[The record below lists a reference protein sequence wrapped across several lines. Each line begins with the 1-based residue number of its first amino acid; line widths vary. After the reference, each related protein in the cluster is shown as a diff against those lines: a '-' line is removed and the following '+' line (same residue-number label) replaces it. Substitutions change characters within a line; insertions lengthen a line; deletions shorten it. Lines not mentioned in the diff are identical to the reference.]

1 MGGKK
6 KGKKGRKGKGKD
18 AEEPP
23 NKFQG
28 MLGEV
33 LEITLKSLKDKL
45 EDAKI
50 KRNWLQI
57 EKDMM
62 HDFYHNTR
70 SEISEIEAKITNF
83 DTKVQESEAAHRTDK
98 ISLKQKIAH
107 LEFEHRQNQDQVKTY
122 ALEQMGGERVY
133 HQDIEKTNLK

>member
-33 LEITLKSLKDKL
+33 LEITVKSLKDKL

-70 SEISEIEAKITNF
+70 
-83 DTKVQESEAAHRTDK
+83 
-98 ISLKQKIAH
+98 
-107 LEFEHRQNQDQVKTY
+107 
-122 ALEQMGGERVY
+122 
-133 HQDIEKTNLK
+133 